1 MTVKIFKD
9 KKYPDEYE
17 VSINEDFNTGNEF
30 MKSLN
35 LEQKAF
41 QETYREKY
49 SINKIPGVHEITF
62 DTIPGLPTYMEV
74 DCTSEKALN
83 NVINKLNLD
92 KNKMRFGAFANT
104 YEEYYGISAEIINN
118 HTSSL
123 SFHNI
128 KNEIKPIKNKELF
141 NNIALKQYKLY
152 KFKSSKS
159 NKKNFN
165 KIKKTKKIKHI

>member
-1 MTVKIFKD
+1 
-9 KKYPDEYE
+9 
-17 VSINEDFNTGNEF
+17 

-83 NVINKLNLD
+83 NVIDKLNLD
-92 KNKMRFGAFANT
+92 RNKMRFGAFANT
-104 YEEYYGISAEIINN
+104 YEEYYGVPADIINN
-118 HTSSL
+118 YTPSL

-128 KNEIKPIKNKELF
+128 KNEIKPTKNKELL
-141 NNIALKQYKLY
+141 NKIASEQHKLY
-152 KFKSSKS
+152 KFKLSKTNNKSSKSNNKSSKS
-159 NKKNFN
+159 NKNKKYLN
-165 KIKKTKKIKHI
+165 KIKKTKKQKK